1 MKQRRNLAA
10 LLLLVALLASMLSGC
25 APKQDAPAAQAD
37 EPLSVYATFYPIYAL
52 ADMLSEGAEHLEL
65 HCLIQPQDG
74 CLRSYQLS
82 DWDLMLA
89 ASADL
94 IIAGGRGLESFESIL
109 YLLGDL
115 GPAVSAVLY
124 NLELQE
130 QRGWNTQED
139 SQSHW
144 LDPNPH
150 IYMSADGALNLLE
163 RIAASLTLIDS
174 ENEAVYTAN
183 LEAGKGRIVEL
194 QQQITEM
201 FASFQGQTVIVFNE
215 AFVYS
220 AQDYGLKSSLCYDRE
235 SGQELSEIE
244 LEDCIERMNRSG
256 ARVVF
261 IEKQAP
267 QSLGKALEDNG
278 FSVAYM
284 DTMSTRRA
292 EEGYE
297 GYLTALLE
305 NAQAAMQALTSAYGG
320 AE

>member
-10 LLLLVALLASMLSGC
+10 LLLIALLGLMLSGC
-25 APKQDAPAAQAD
+25 ALKQDAPAAQTDA
-37 EPLSVYATFYPIYAL
+37 PLSVYATFYPIYAL
-52 ADMLSEGAEHLEL
+52 ADMLSGGAEHLQL

-74 CLRSYQLS
+74 CLRGYQLS
-82 DWDLMLA
+82 DWDLALA

-94 IIAGGRGLESFESIL
+94 IIAGGRGLEGFENIL
-109 YLLGDL
+109 YSLGDQ

-124 NLELQE
+124 NLELRE

-150 IYMSADGALNLLE
+150 IYMSADGALSLIE
-163 RIAASLTLIDS
+163 RIAASLKLIDS

-183 LEAGKGRIVEL
+183 LEAGKDRIAEL
-194 QQQITEM
+194 QRQITEM
-201 FASFQGQTVIVFNE
+201 FAPFQGQKVILFNE

-220 AQDYGLKSSLCYDRE
+220 AQDYGLKAVLCYDRE
-235 SGQELSEIE
+235 SGQELSESE
-244 LEDCIERMNRSG
+244 LKNCIERMNRSG

-267 QSLGKALEDNG
+267 QSLGKALEENG
-278 FSVAYM
+278 FSIAYM

-305 NAQAAMQALTSAYGG
+305 NARAAMEALTSAYGG